1 MLSTYATIALA
12 VSLSSSIIISSFFSS
27 DAAAQNVSIADAQL
41 EPKTEPK
48 TEPKI
53 IMHTLTVNVEHES
66 GKDITVHVGQAGEI
80 NEFVFT
86 LEQAKDAKFIE
97 TQLADLEPAVLEAI
111 KGALLRIHR
120 SEVLVNS
127 DRVDEV
133 EVQWVNELCNDTN
146 ADCESIIQV
155 TKSNHDKR

>member
-1 MLSTYATIALA
+1 
-12 VSLSSSIIISSFFSS
+12 
-27 DAAAQNVSIADAQL
+27 
-41 EPKTEPK
+41 
-48 TEPKI
+48 
-53 IMHTLTVNVEHES
+53 MHTLTVNVEHES

-133 EVQWVNELCNDTN
+133 EVQWVNELRNDTN

>member
-12 VSLSSSIIISSFFSS
+12 VSLSSSIIMSSFFSS
-27 DAAAQNVSIADAQL
+27 YAAAQNVSIAAAQ
-41 EPKTEPK
+41 PEPK

-66 GKDITVHVGQAGEI
+66 GKDITLHVGQAGEI

-111 KGALLRIHR
+111 TGALLRIHR

-133 EVQWVNELCNDTN
+133 EVEWVNELCNDTN

-155 TKSNHDKR
+155 TKSNDDKR